1 MASYRIE
8 WKQSARKEL
17 RKLDRPL
24 VSRLLKAIE
33 PLAKEPRPPGS
44 RRLLG
49 SDHTYRIR
57 VGEYRVVY
65 SVLDSILIVQIV
77 AVGHRRQ
84 IYRRLP

>member
-33 PLAKEPRPPGS
+33 SLAKEPRPPGS
-44 RRLLG
+44 KKLLG
-49 SDHTYRIR
+49 SDHTYRVRI
-57 VGEYRVVY
+57 GEYRVVY